1 MKRIRNFYRG
11 FTRMIADQIMSYRI
25 LSLYSCYL
33 CLSEVNVL
41 CLSEVN
47 VFCLSNLNVF
57 HINCVFYMNDDAF

>member
-33 CLSEVNVL
+33 CLSEVNV
-41 CLSEVN
+41 
-47 VFCLSNLNVF
+47 FCLSNLNVF